1 MNGTIPSRIQIP
13 SDIIK
18 ITIRT
23 YVCTYLIISIHRSHH
38 IAMKAVISIYLSIH
52 LSLASYRIFSY
63 LILDVSRYVYLSS
76 YIYGIQLSFYYCY
89 YFLLDSER
97 DGLEMGIILVT

>member
-13 SDIIK
+13 LDIIK

-52 LSLASYRIFSY
+52 LSLASYRTFSY
-63 LILDVSRYVYLSS
+63 LILRVSRYVRIPVILYRW
-76 YIYGIQLSFYYCY
+76 
-89 YFLLDSER
+89 DS
-97 DGLEMGIILVT
+97 M